1 LANTS
6 LNNANVQIPF
16 GDNHLKG
23 MALHYPKKKK
33 KQNKKKVEKVGLD
46 FFFKGHF
53 FPSRSSFSCA
63 IH

>member
-33 KQNKKKVEKVGLD
+33 KTKQKK
-46 FFFKGHF
+46 
-53 FPSRSSFSCA
+53 R
-63 IH
+63 

>member
-23 MALHYPKKKK
+23 MALHYPKKKNKTKQK
-33 KQNKKKVEKVGLD
+33 KG
-46 FFFKGHF
+46 
-53 FPSRSSFSCA
+53 
-63 IH
+63 

>member
-6 LNNANVQIPF
+6 INNTTVQIPF

-33 KQNKKKVEKVGLD
+33 KKTKKKKNKTK
-46 FFFKGHF
+46 KG
-53 FPSRSSFSCA
+53 
-63 IH
+63 